1 MALNIIVE
9 RNVPFL
15 RGSLEPVANVSY
27 LAPEEI
33 TPEAMRHTDA
43 LITRTRTR
51 CDEALLAG
59 SDCRFI
65 ASATIGLDHVDVDWC
80 RDNGIT
86 VCNAPGCNAPAVAQY
101 VMASI
106 IAIHGSDL
114 KGLTLGVVGAGHV
127 GSIVLRWASALGM
140 RTLACDP
147 PRAEAEGS
155 GQFCPLEQIAAEAD
169 VITFHTPL
177 TKSGDYPTFHIC
189 GRDFLSS
196 LRRKPTIINSA
207 RGAVVDTPALIDA
220 LESGTVGHAVIDCWE
235 KEPDID
241 RRLLELADIAT
252 PHIAGY
258 SSQGKARASH
268 MAVKALTRYFD
279 LPECKLSIPMPADA
293 PQQVSIESITS
304 SYSPEADT
312 EALRKS
318 PEMFEALR
326 NNYNLRSEPLS

>member
-15 RGSLEPVANVSY
+15 RGSLEPVAKVSY
-27 LAPEEI
+27 LAPGEI

-65 ASATIGLDHVDVDWC
+65 ASATIGLDHVDIDWC

-106 IAIHGSDL
+106 IAIHGHDL
-114 KGLTLGVVGAGHV
+114 RGLTLGVVGAGHV

-147 PRAEAEGS
+147 RVP
-155 GQFCPLEQIAAEAD
+155 
-169 VITFHTPL
+169 
-177 TKSGDYPTFHIC
+177 K
-189 GRDFLSS
+189 
-196 LRRKPTIINSA
+196 
-207 RGAVVDTPALIDA
+207 
-220 LESGTVGHAVIDCWE
+220 
-235 KEPDID
+235 
-241 RRLLELADIAT
+241 
-252 PHIAGY
+252 
-258 SSQGKARASH
+258 
-268 MAVKALTRYFD
+268 
-279 LPECKLSIPMPADA
+279 
-293 PQQVSIESITS
+293 
-304 SYSPEADT
+304 
-312 EALRKS
+312 RKS
-318 PEMFEALR
+318 PDSSAR
-326 NNYNLRSEPLS
+326 LS